1 MLDEWSLFTFRTA
14 YEKSLRERSN
24 HLIVVITNEVANDK
38 LDKEVR
44 QYLSSYV
51 SLNAN
56 DRWFEQKLFNGLPL
70 LKNHE
75 SLHSSPLFGVEQEHI
90 KVDVVTP
97 KPVLVNHTQ
106 IRTDIETKL

>member
-24 HLIVVITNEVANDK
+24 HLIVVIKDEVASDK
-38 LDKEVR
+38 MDKEVR
-44 QYLSSYV
+44 QYLRSYV

-75 SLHSSPLFGVEQEHI
+75 SLHSSPLFGVEVEHI
-90 KVDVVTP
+90 EVDVVTSKAVP
-97 KPVLVNHTQ
+97 VNHTQ
-106 IRTDIETKL
+106 IQADIETKL